1 MNAEVAATAAAADTR
16 DLGFIRW
23 TDMYGA
29 LEKEGPLLKAAL
41 KEEEKRLQN
50 YIDVNVNK
58 TRLKIWQQLF
68 ASEPKSY
75 PAYYNYMWNQHT
87 IYVSTYSR
95 YMPNYTIKPPKGRP
109 LNLEGALSFGTTGTR
124 LWSVE
129 DKSAGREQLTLTLY
143 DADLKEVD
151 MIKDVGD
158 SVAARGEDIY
168 YLGAEDTLWFNSL
181 NVLTTAHPNQDKDKD
196 KGKGKHKHQIYK
208 EKEPKYTLSIVQ
220 PKHQSDIFLLRKSA
234 LFQDLAI
241 ITDGGKLQWVV
252 RGHGR
257 KIPITRN
264 IIAYN
269 TYLKIGRTRVRYP
282 PHHYI
287 IEGYRKGDAIFC
299 TFSIAA
305 KQALH
310 RYNMTTKRWSVLLPP
325 FVGEVA
331 PVDGVDGFVIGY
343 PNKPDIVI
351 DEKKTLIYRGEG
363 PHYNI
368 ESGEEPVPWFLVSP
382 NKEKPKGL
390 VIIGYGS
397 YGMFVKK
404 TQVRLWQ
411 PWLARGYLVAT
422 LCVRGGGEVGDDW
435 WEAGRGPS
443 NLHNRIDDFVA
454 GTLYLQKRFGF
465 DKSNTIIY
473 GRSAGGFLVT
483 AASYRLMDKIA
494 AVYAAKP
501 YTDLLRTTTN
511 AKAGQ
516 TLQET
521 DEFGYVEHDPIGFKY
536 NFEISPY
543 ETAPIQPQINPGVL
557 VTAGTL
563 DSEVPYFQPVR
574 YAKRLNDIGWK
585 NAFCRIAHDEGHFTQ
600 QTAESSEATDAAIL
614 ESFLDNEPRKKT
626 STTQFFDAAN

>member
-1 MNAEVAATAAAADTR
+1 MNVEADATAPAAETR

-23 TDMYGA
+23 TDVYGA
-29 LEKEGPLLKAAL
+29 LEKEGPLLKAAIR
-41 KEEEKRLQN
+41 EEEKRLQA
-50 YIDVNVNK
+50 YVDTEVNK
-58 TRLKIWQQLF
+58 TRLKTWQRLF

-75 PAYYNYMWNQHT
+75 PAYYNYTWNQHT
-87 IYVSTYSR
+87 IYVSSHSR
-95 YMPNYTIKPPKGRP
+95 YMPNYTVKPPKGSP
-109 LNLEGALSFGTTGTR
+109 LNLDGILSFGTTETR

-129 DKSAGREQLTLTLY
+129 DPSAGREQLSLTLY
-143 DADLKEVD
+143 DTDLKALAT
-151 MIKDVGD
+151 IKDVGD

-181 NVLTTAHPNQDKDKD
+181 NVVTTTNHRYQL
-196 KGKGKHKHQIYK
+196 YK
-208 EKEPKYTLSIVQ
+208 EKDPKYTLSIVQ
-220 PKHQSDIFLLRKSA
+220 PKHQPDVFLLRKSA
-234 LFQDLAI
+234 LYQDLAI
-241 ITDGGKLQWVV
+241 VSGDSSSSSSSSSKLEWLV
-252 RGHGR
+252 RGYGR

-287 IEGYRKGDAIFC
+287 IEGYRKGDEIFC

-305 KQALH
+305 KQALC
-310 RYNMTTKRWSVLLPP
+310 RYNMTTKRWSTLLVP

-331 PVDGVDGFVIGY
+331 PVDGIDGFVIGY

-351 DEKKTLIYRGEG
+351 DHKKAVIYRGEG
-363 PHYNI
+363 PQYAI

-390 VIIGYGS
+390 VIVGYGS

-411 PWLARGYLVAT
+411 PWLARGYQVAT

-435 WEAGRGPS
+435 WEAGRGPV
-443 NLHNRIDDFVA
+443 NLHNRVSDFVV

-465 DKSNTIIY
+465 DRSNTIIY

-483 AASYRLMDKIA
+483 AASYHLMDKIG

-543 ETAPIQPQINPGVL
+543 ETAPVRPQINPGVL
-557 VTAGTL
+557 ATAGTN
-563 DSEVPYFQPVR
+563 DSEVPHFQPVR

-585 NAFCRIAHDEGHFTQ
+585 NVFCRVAHDEGHFTQ
-600 QTAESSEATDAAIL
+600 HDGESSEAMDAAIL
-614 ESFLDNEPRKKT
+614 ESFLDNQPRE
-626 STTQFFDAAN
+626 

>member
-1 MNAEVAATAAAADTR
+1 MNAAAAAAAAETR

-23 TDMYGA
+23 ADPYGA
-29 LEKEGPLLKAAL
+29 LEKDGPLLKAAMRT
-41 KEEEKRLQN
+41 EENRLQS
-50 YIDVNVNK
+50 YIDEHVNK

-68 ASEPKSY
+68 ASEPKFY
-75 PAYYNYMWNQHT
+75 PAYYNYRWGQYT
-87 IYVSTYSR
+87 IYVEAYSR
-95 YMPNYTIKPPKGRP
+95 YMPNYTIKSTKGKL
-109 LNLEGALSFGTTGTR
+109 LNLEGVLSFGTTETR

-129 DKSAGREQLTLTLY
+129 DKSAGREQLSLSLY
-143 DADLKEVD
+143 DRDLKEVAR
-151 MIKDVGD
+151 IKDVGD
-158 SVAARGEDIY
+158 SVGARGEEIY
-168 YLGAEDTLWFNSL
+168 YLGAEDILWFNSL
-181 NVLTTAHPNQDKDKD
+181 NVITTAHSGQRQ
-196 KGKGKHKHQIYK
+196 HQLYK

-220 PKHQSDIFLLRKSA
+220 PKHQPDIFLLRKSA

-241 ITDGGKLQWVV
+241 ITDGSSLQWLV

-282 PHHYI
+282 LHHYI
-287 IEGYRKGDAIFC
+287 IEGYRKDDEIFC

-310 RYNMTTKRWSVLLPP
+310 CYNLTTKRWSALLKP

-331 PVDGVDGFVIGY
+331 PVDGIDGFVIGY

-351 DEKKTLIYRGEG
+351 DENKVVIYRGEG
-363 PHYNI
+363 PQYNI
-368 ESGEEPVPWFLVSP
+368 ESGEEPVPWFIVDP

-390 VIIGYGS
+390 VIVGYGS

-443 NLHNRIDDFVA
+443 NLHNRVDDFVA

-483 AASYRLMDKIA
+483 AASYRLMDKIG

-511 AKAGQ
+511 GKAGQ
-516 TLQET
+516 TLQEA
-521 DEFGYVEHDPIGFKY
+521 DEFGYVEYDPIGFKY
-536 NFEISPY
+536 NLEISPY
-543 ETAPIQPQINPGVL
+543 ETAPIQPPINPGVL
-557 VTAGTL
+557 VTAGTN
-563 DSEVPYFQPVR
+563 DSEVPHFQPIR
-574 YAKRLNDIGWK
+574 YSKRLNDIGWK
-585 NAFCRIAHDEGHFTQ
+585 NALCRIAQEGHFTKH
-600 QTAESSEATDAAIL
+600 TGESSEATDAAIL
-614 ESFLDNEPRKKT
+614 ESFLDN
-626 STTQFFDAAN
+626 